1 MISSAMNDI
10 ILKLFDYASQG
21 LPCLLDNLAALMG
34 SQRLSLVDEPDSQ
47 EAANDIIQVSE
58 LDWQPPPSSDVS
70 PMLDICADNSCAL
83 MLQLDMNRSTDSR
96 QPMLLICH
104 YDSSHSAQTALNRP
118 ELQGLIP
125 HIQQALFIAREI
137 SEQIGDIQAL
147 QYVIQHHP
155 LKALF
160 SFKSPGP
167 LFLTSAHPTM
177 LPAANQNFELCISKQ
192 SLSHHFNLSPSEI
205 ELAQA
210 LFSGMSLN
218 DITEERH
225 VSKQTVRKQLQS
237 ILKKTSAQS
246 QEALMLLMFDR
257 CVLTSLDT
265 PEPPPTIGKLGPT
278 AKR

>member
-104 YDSSHSAQTALNRP
+104 YDSS
-118 ELQGLIP
+118 
-125 HIQQALFIAREI
+125 
-137 SEQIGDIQAL
+137 
-147 QYVIQHHP
+147 IQH
-155 LKALF
+155 
-160 SFKSPGP
+160 
-167 LFLTSAHPTM
+167 
-177 LPAANQNFELCISKQ
+177 
-192 SLSHHFNLSPSEI
+192 
-205 ELAQA
+205 
-210 LFSGMSLN
+210 
-218 DITEERH
+218 R
-225 VSKQTVRKQLQS
+225 QL
-237 ILKKTSAQS
+237 
-246 QEALMLLMFDR
+246 
-257 CVLTSLDT
+257 
-265 PEPPPTIGKLGPT
+265 
-278 AKR
+278 

>member
-1 MISSAMNDI
+1 M
-10 ILKLFDYASQG
+10 
-21 LPCLLDNLAALMG
+21 
-34 SQRLSLVDEPDSQ
+34 
-47 EAANDIIQVSE
+47 
-58 LDWQPPPSSDVS
+58 
-70 PMLDICADNSCAL
+70 
-83 MLQLDMNRSTDSR
+83 
-96 QPMLLICH
+96 
-104 YDSSHSAQTALNRP
+104 
-118 ELQGLIP
+118 
-125 HIQQALFIAREI
+125 
-137 SEQIGDIQAL
+137 
-147 QYVIQHHP
+147 
-155 LKALF
+155 
-160 SFKSPGP
+160 
-167 LFLTSAHPTM
+167 TSAHPTM